1 MLIRNNSKGRK
12 GVSIKFSL
20 NWDSRTILFTVW
32 SWDYENNI
40 YTKDN
45 FSDFGTAID
54 AYEKCEKRL
63 GLNKEV
69 TV

>member
-1 MLIRNNSKGRK
+1 MLIRNNCKDRR
-12 GVSIKFSL
+12 GVSIEFSL

-40 YTKDN
+40 HTKDI
-45 FSDFGTAID
+45 FSEFGTAID

-63 GLNKEV
+63 GLSREV
-69 TV
+69 NV